1 MTGATPGVETAGRR
15 TSTQERLALARFGAL
30 HLLALGALAVPFT
43 REAACWLVGS
53 YLVRM
58 FGITAGYHRYFSH
71 RAFALGRVSQFALA
85 CIAQSSG
92 QKGVLWW
99 AANHRHH
106 HRHADRPH
114 DIHSPHRD
122 GFFWAHVG
130 WVLSDRHVAYDQARI
145 ADFARYPELRWL
157 DRHHWVPL
165 VTLGAITWL
174 AGGPSAFA
182 WGFLVSTIALYHA
195 TFAINSVAHL
205 WGTRRF
211 PTADESRNNWLLA
224 LLTLGEGWHN
234 NHHHCMSS
242 ARQGYRW
249 WELDLTWLGLRA
261 LALVGVVRGLRGFP
275 ASMAPRKPLRA
286 EGRAA

>member
-1 MTGATPGVETAGRR
+1 MPGHQAAGRR
-15 TSTQERLALARFGAL
+15 TSAQERRALAIFAAL
-30 HLLALGALAVPFT
+30 HVLALGALAVPFT
-43 REAACWLVGS
+43 REAGWWLIGS
-53 YLVRM
+53 YVLRM
-58 FGITAGYHRYFSH
+58 FGVTAGYHRYFSH
-71 RAFALGRVSQFALA
+71 RAFTLRRVPQFALA
-85 CIAQSSG
+85 WLAQTSG

-106 HRHADRPH
+106 HRHADRPD

-145 ADFARYPELRWL
+145 ADFARFPELRWL
-157 DRHHWVPL
+157 DRYHWLPT
-165 VTLGAITWL
+165 VTFGAATWL
-174 AGGPSAFA
+174 VGGVSAFA
-182 WGFLVSTIALYHA
+182 WGYLVSTVVLYHA
-195 TFAINSVAHL
+195 TFAINSVAHI

-249 WELDLTWLGLRA
+249 WEIDVTWIGLRL
-261 LALVGVVRGLRGFP
+261 LAAVGVVRGLRDFP
-275 ASMAPRKPLRA
+275 ASMARRA
-286 EGRAA
+286 EKQAA